1 MPAVDADKQ
10 RDNKRHPTLGDH
22 VIVGAG
28 AQILG
33 PITVHRCA
41 RIGGNSVVTKDV
53 PEGAT
58 VVGVPARQLSKTKAL
73 QNIGPDFM
81 PYAVHDEA
89 ADLDP
94 RERAIK
100 ALVDEV
106 QNQRARITSLED
118 QLGAMSISAVSKPA
132 ASRAKPKTDR

>member
-1 MPAVDADKQ
+1 M
-10 RDNKRHPTLGDH
+10 H
-22 VIVGAG
+22 
-28 AQILG
+28 
-33 PITVHRCA
+33 
-41 RIGGNSVVTKDV
+41 
-53 PEGAT
+53 
-58 VVGVPARQLSKTKAL
+58 
-73 QNIGPDFM
+73 
-81 PYAVHDEA
+81 YEA